1 MVSETHKVIYSSGHS
16 FKYEGVFDLNRLYS
30 EMSGWISENNY
41 DFEEKEHSDKKK
53 DKGQEIK
60 YVFLGEKKVTDYIK
74 YNVQIEIIA
83 VEVNKM
89 SENLV
94 SGKLNIVFNADV
106 ELDYKNKW
114 GISRLS
120 KFFFN
125 IYNNYLI
132 KNEIGNHMGKLY
144 DETVDLQ
151 DLAKDVLDFNK

>member
-74 YNVQIEIIA
+74 YNVKVEIFA
-83 VEVNKM
+83 VEINKM

-94 SGKLNIVFNADV
+94 SGKLNIVFNANV

-114 GISRLS
+114 GITRMS

-125 IYNNYLI
+125 IYNNYLM
-132 KNEIGNHMGKLY
+132 KGEIGDHMGKLY

-151 DLAKDVLDFNK
+151 DLAKDVLDFNR